1 MTLYA
6 WGIAFWGIAI
16 VYLFLREN
24 FPELKH
30 PRGSL
35 GYIKLRTII
44 SVPVVVLSFVFM
56 YVMYDIGGIL
66 VGAIFAGL
74 GCLMIV
80 DMGREIILTKRRQ
93 TMSSVT

>member
-1 MTLYA
+1 VTLYA

-16 VYLFLREN
+16 AYLLLREN
-24 FPELKH
+24 FPELKY

-35 GYIKLRTII
+35 GHIKLRTII

-66 VGAIFAGL
+66 AGALFAGL

-80 DMGREIILTKRRQ
+80 DMGREIILTNRRQ
-93 TMSSVT
+93 TVSSVT

>member
-1 MTLYA
+1 VTLYA

-16 VYLFLREN
+16 AYLLLRVN
-24 FPELKH
+24 FPELKY

-35 GYIKLRTII
+35 GHIKLRTII
-44 SVPVVVLSFVFM
+44 SVPVVVLSFVCM
-56 YVMYDIGGIL
+56 YVMYVIGGIL
-66 VGAIFAGL
+66 TGLLFAML

-93 TMSSVT
+93 TANSVT